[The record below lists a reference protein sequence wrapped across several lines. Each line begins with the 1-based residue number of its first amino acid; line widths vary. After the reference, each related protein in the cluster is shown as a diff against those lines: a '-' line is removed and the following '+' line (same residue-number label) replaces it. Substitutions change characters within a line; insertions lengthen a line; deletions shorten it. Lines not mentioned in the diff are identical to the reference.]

1 MAIRTKNFDHRRYPH
16 PNMTGAIIHAARS
29 SSSQYFTGAVT
40 VAGELTL
47 LNNTGLGTP
56 CSVSLVSTD
65 GSGTAFAGT
74 VEVTGE
80 NQFGEPISEVLTVPA
95 GETTQYTASPYQRV
109 DRVEVLTVTAGAGAN
124 SVVVG
129 QLRSSNVNY
138 ALPFRVKENLLREKG
153 AGHEDAEI
161 WSVVDGLTG
170 AISSQVY
177 TVHPEVNAI
186 SSDGVPQTVLFV
198 RVNFRSGKNV

>member
-1 MAIRTKNFDHRRYPH
+1 MGVRTRHFDFRGYPH
-16 PNMTGAIIHAARS
+16 PNMTGAFIHAANS
-29 SSSQYFTGAVT
+29 SSSLYFTGAVT
-40 VAGELTL
+40 AAGELTL
-47 LNNTGLGTP
+47 LNNNCISTP
-56 CSVSLVSTD
+56 CSVSLVATD
-65 GSGTAFAGT
+65 GSGTAFGGT

-109 DRVEVLTVTAGAGAN
+109 DRVEVLTATAGAGAN
-124 SVVVG
+124 LVVVG
-129 QLRSSNVNY
+129 ILRAANVNY

-153 AGHEDAEI
+153 AGHADAEI

-170 AISSQVY
+170 AISGSAY
-177 TVHPEVNAI
+177 TIHPETNSI
-186 SSDGVPQTVLFV
+186 SSAGVPQNVLFV